1 MPALA
6 TTSSG
11 APPGTARGGSPLV
24 LGAALLGFFLIS
36 LDALIVTVALPDIGR
51 SLDVGMSGLQWVV
64 DGYTLMFAAL
74 MLSAGALSDRIGATR
89 AFGGGLVLFALASAA
104 CGLAPGLGVLVVARL
119 LQGAA
124 AAVMMP
130 ASLAMVRQG
139 FPDQGERAR
148 AIAIWTVGGAVAVAA
163 GPVVG
168 GALTASVGW
177 RWIFFVNLPA
187 SVLALALTTRVPA
200 SPRLPARLDGVG
212 QVTAVL
218 TMGGLTYGVIEG
230 GSEGFGHPAVVLSL
244 LVAAVAAAGFLAAQ
258 ARGAHPM
265 LPLPLFR
272 TRVVAVSLVVG
283 FMLNAAYYGGVFNF
297 SLYLQQERGESALRA
312 GVMFIPMTALVAVVN
327 LASARLAARHGPRVP
342 LVAGQLVSA
351 VGLSALLT
359 IGAHTDVWAVAALM
373 VPVGLGGALAVP
385 ALTAMLLD
393 AVPADRAGTAG
404 AVLNTARQVGG
415 AVAVAVFGALLAGAE
430 SFLTGMRWS
439 VLLAAAGLLATTAAT
454 LTLRKDRV
462 PTDKPGAGTS
472 TGPDGAGRAARSS
485 RGISG

>member
-1 MPALA
+1 M
-6 TTSSG
+6 
-11 APPGTARGGSPLV
+11 V

-51 SLDVGMSGLQWVV
+51 TLGGGMSGLQWVV

-74 MLSAGALSDRIGATR
+74 MLSAGALSDRVGARR

-104 CGLAPGLGVLVVARL
+104 CGLAPGLGTLVAARL
-119 LQGAA
+119 VQGAA

-130 ASLAMVRQG
+130 ASLALVRQN
-139 FPDQGERAR
+139 FPDQAERAR

-163 GPVVG
+163 GPVLG

-187 SVLALALTTRVPA
+187 GLLALALLTRVPA
-200 SPRLPARLDGVG
+200 SPRLPARLDIVG

-218 TMGGLTYGVIEG
+218 AMGGLTYGVIEG
-230 GSEGFGHPAVVLSL
+230 GAQGFGRPVVVASL
-244 LVAAVAAAGFLAAQ
+244 LVAVASAAAFLAAQ

-272 TRVVAVSLVVG
+272 SRVVAVSLLVG
-283 FMLNAAYYGGVFNF
+283 FTLNAAYYGGVFVF
-297 SLYLQQERGESALRA
+297 SLYLQQQRGQSALHA
-312 GVMFIPMTALVAVVN
+312 GLMFIPMTALVAVVN
-327 LASARLAARHGPRVP
+327 LASARLAARFGPRVP
-342 LVAGQLVSA
+342 MVAGQLVGTA
-351 VGLSALLT
+351 GLVALT
-359 IGAHTDVWAVAALM
+359 TVGAHTEVWAVALLM

-415 AVAVAVFGALLAGAE
+415 AIAVAVYGALLAGADT
-430 SFLTGMRWS
+430 FLAGMRWS
-439 VLLAAAGLLATTAAT
+439 VLLAAAGLALTAAAT
-454 LTLRKDRV
+454 LTLPR
-462 PTDKPGAGTS
+462 AGH
-472 TGPDGAGRAARSS
+472 REAAA
-485 RGISG
+485 